1 MSDPQKPTLKPVPDP
16 EVLDRPKRR
25 TFTAEYKLRILRELD
40 SHTEAGHV
48 GEVLRR
54 EGLYSSHIVD
64 WRRKREAGELQGL
77 AAQKQGRPKRQR
89 NPLEPEVDRLQRE
102 LARSQEE
109 LRKARL
115 IIEVQKK
122 VSEMLGIPTADERSG
137 RNG

>member
-1 MSDPQKPTLKPVPDP
+1 VSESKKASLSPVPDP

-40 SHTEAGHV
+40 AVTAPGGI

-54 EGLYSSHIVD
+54 EGLYSSHVID

-77 AAQKQGRPKRQR
+77 AAQKQGRPKRPH
-89 NPLEPEVDRLQRE
+89 NPLESKVAQLERE
-102 LARSQEE
+102 LAREREE

-122 VSEMLGIPTADERSG
+122 VSEMLGILPTDSSG
-137 RNG
+137 KDA

>member
-1 MSDPQKPTLKPVPDP
+1 MA
-16 EVLDRPKRR
+16 RPKRR

-40 SHTEAGHV
+40 AVTAPGQV

-64 WRRKREAGELQGL
+64 WRRQRTTGELQGL
-77 AAQKQGRPKRQR
+77 AAKKQGRPKRPQ
-89 NPLEPEVDRLQRE
+89 NPLEPRVASLERE
-102 LARSQEE
+102 LARAQEE

-122 VSEMLGIPTADERSG
+122 VSEMLGILPTDSSG
-137 RNG
+137 RDA